1 MSRTEVAIGQGLDL
15 YQNIFIV
22 RTWPHPHLSFAC
34 TLTSE
39 TALYCMLATIL
50 SCAMTATYII
60 PQAAASSSLLKD
72 LLVASVEGRLH
83 DVQSLLDGGRCKVN
97 DEDEVCA
104 IGAVLVREYCV
115 FVCLCVCCMC
125 LYTCLCVSMNTFVLL
140 LVLLVFPSELSEA
153 LVIV

>member
-1 MSRTEVAIGQGLDL
+1 MTRTEVAKAQGLDL

-50 SCAMTATYII
+50 FCAMTATYII
-60 PQAAASSSLLKD
+60 PQAAASTSLLKD
-72 LLVASVEGRLH
+72 LLLASEEGRLH
-83 DVQSLLDGGRCKVN
+83 DVLPLLDEGRCKVN

-104 IGAVLVREYCV
+104 IGEVLVCESI
-115 FVCLCVCCMC
+115 VCLCVCYMC
-125 LYTCLCVSMNTFVLL
+125 LYICLYVSMNMFVHI
-140 LVLLVFPSELSEA
+140 LVSAVGVSK
-153 LVIV
+153 